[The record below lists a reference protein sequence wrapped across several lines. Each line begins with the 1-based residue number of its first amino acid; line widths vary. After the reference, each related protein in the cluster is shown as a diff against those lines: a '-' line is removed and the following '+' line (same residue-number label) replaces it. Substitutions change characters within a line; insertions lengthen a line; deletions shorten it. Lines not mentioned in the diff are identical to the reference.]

1 MKLWQRHTRA
11 LLRFPAAALS
21 VYRFNGYN
29 LSPLLWG
36 TPGKISETKV
46 REKQLELS
54 INFKCINIKCS
65 NTKNKTRIFLSSTL
79 MQTLIN
85 GLHHITAIAGDAQRN
100 VDFYTHILGLRMV
113 KKTINFDAPNVYHLY
128 YGDETGSPGTIMTS
142 FPHGNIP
149 RGRKGT
155 GQLTYTAFSIP
166 TASLSF
172 WIDRLNDHNIAFAGP
187 HKRFNETYVRFDD
200 FDGMGIELT
209 ATDEDSRQG
218 WANGPVSGE
227 FSIRGFHT
235 VTLNEANPDATIKL
249 LTQSMEHT
257 LIAEEA
263 GRFRFGAVNAT
274 PGNFVDIQHSPG
286 ELRGH
291 QGAGSVHHVAFSTDN
306 HETQVTIREKL
317 IDDGYMP
324 TEILDRQ
331 YFKSIY
337 YREPG
342 GILFEIA
349 TNPPGFSVDEPIETL
364 GQALKLP
371 EWYES
376 RRTQIEAG
384 LPIIKLNRHDS

>member
-1 MKLWQRHTRA
+1 
-11 LLRFPAAALS
+11 
-21 VYRFNGYN
+21 
-29 LSPLLWG
+29 
-36 TPGKISETKV
+36 
-46 REKQLELS
+46 
-54 INFKCINIKCS
+54 
-65 NTKNKTRIFLSSTL
+65 

-85 GLHHITAIAGDAQRN
+85 GLHHITAIAGEAQRN
-100 VDFYTHILGLRMV
+100 VDFYTDILGLRMV

-142 FPHGNIP
+142 FPHGKIA

-172 WIDRLNDHNIAFAGP
+172 WIDRLNGYHIAFAGP
-187 HKRFNETYVRFDD
+187 YKRFNETYIRFDD
-200 FDGMGIELT
+200 FDGMGIELV
-209 ATDEDSRQG
+209 
-218 WANGPVSGE
+218 ANDDDTRKGRTRGPVSAE
-227 FSIRGFHT
+227 LAIRGFHT
-235 VTLNEANPDATIKL
+235 VALNEANPDATIKL
-249 LTQSMEHT
+249 LTESMEHT

-263 GRFRFGAVNAT
+263 GRFRFGAGPRSAINAVS
-274 PGNFVDIQHSPG
+274 GNFVDVQHSPG

-291 QGAGSVHHVAFSTDN
+291 QGAGSVHHIAFSTDN

-349 TNPPGFSVDEPIETL
+349 TNPPGFSVDEPVESL

-371 EWYES
+371 EWYEP
-376 RRTQIEAG
+376 RRAQIEAG
-384 LPIIKLNRHDS
+384 LPEIKY